1 MLGHFPCS
9 LDEKLM
15 DKEQSYQWLKFVDI
29 NGETEST
36 VVAAHDQ
43 ALSAN
48 YFQQV
53 TLEII

>member
-1 MLGHFPCS
+1 LDNSPRS